1 LAPRTPVDLAAAE
14 PAVVRRERTLNRDT
28 VRELLAAAVQK
39 LADAKQA
46 SISGPTR
53 LEAAYDASLFCAHA
67 IFAVRGYR
75 IAAQPGHH
83 KIAIEGLAAEL
94 KLSETV
100 HGELEELLRVR
111 NTKYTGFIRV
121 NPADLKTSLEIAQ
134 RVLSETERWF
144 GEEHPNLLKA

>member
-1 LAPRTPVDLAAAE
+1 MRQ
-14 PAVVRRERTLNRDT
+14 ERTLNRDS

-39 LADAKQA
+39 LTDARQQ

-75 IAAQPGHH
+75 ISARPGHH
-83 KIAIEGLAAEL
+83 KIALEGLAAEL
-94 KLSETV
+94 KLAQAV
-100 HGELEELLRVR
+100 YGELDELLRIR
-111 NTKYTGFIRV
+111 NTKYTGFLKV
-121 NPADLKTSLEIAQ
+121 NPADLKTSLELAE

-144 GEEHPNLLKA
+144 HEQHPDVLKT